1 MVAVVD
7 ASIFFPLLVN
17 EDKSIVARR
26 VLSETDDVIFL
37 DFLLIEIA
45 NSLASSL
52 RRRRF
57 DTDYAIEA
65 MAKAKKLITQPVSA
79 AHYLDDAFTLALAI
93 NHPVYDC
100 LYAITAREN
109 KGTLVTCDAK
119 FAAKLDPA
127 TYGVLVL

>member
-7 ASIFFPLLVN
+7 ASIVFPLLVE

-57 DTDYAIEA
+57 DMDYAIEA

-79 AHYLDDAFTLALAI
+79 THYLDEAFSLALAI
-93 NHPVYDC
+93 NHPIYDC
-100 LYAITAREN
+100 LYAVAARAN
-109 KGTLVTCDAK
+109 DASLLTCDAK
-119 FAAKLDPA
+119 FAAKLDST
-127 TYGVLVL
+127 TYKVLVF